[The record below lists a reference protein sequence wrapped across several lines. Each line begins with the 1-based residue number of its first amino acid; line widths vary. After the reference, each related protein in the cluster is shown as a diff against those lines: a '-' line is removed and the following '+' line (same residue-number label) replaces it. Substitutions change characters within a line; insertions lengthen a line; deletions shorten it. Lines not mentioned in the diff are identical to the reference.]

1 MTKLAKLF
9 FFFFKLVNLAVVRDD
24 FIFYFMDPLAN
35 YVGFYG
41 LRSDSEISDLWL
53 ARTVISL

>member
-35 YVGFYG
+35 YVGFTVYG
-41 LRSDSEISDLWL
+41 LILRSQIYGWQEQL
-53 ARTVISL
+53 